1 MKSGLGGFRVALVGA
16 STLLGKELLTVLGER
31 QFPFS
36 QLLKMEVEVAEE
48 AEPETPILD
57 LSEPV
62 YEAPAGDD
70 AAEADLDFVFLAT
83 RPRPRPSLLDR
94 IANNG
99 EARTA
104 VIDLTGTGHEE
115 LPARDWLLSV
125 PPLPGD
131 KLAGW
136 TRGEPPFFAS
146 AHPAVI
152 VISSLL
158 LRLAAHFPIK
168 TAVAQVLCP
177 ASENGPRGIEE
188 LQKQTVNLLSFHRIP
203 TATFGAQLAFNLLPR
218 LSRARRGGTTP
229 YCDALTDIE
238 ARIRRELRQYL
249 GDRIPL
255 PAVRLVQAPVFFS
268 LAFSLYVET
277 AEPAAPEAVGHAL
290 AGDRIHVRRFTEV
303 APSPVEATETGDILV
318 DAVLAES
325 GRPSGLWI
333 WAAADNMRLAA
344 ANAVEIAE
352 NLRGRI
358 RS

>member
-1 MKSGLGGFRVALVGA
+1 MKSSLGGFRVALVGA

-36 QLLKMEVEVAEE
+36 QLLKLEVEDTEE

-62 YEAPAGDD
+62 YEALSAD
-70 AAEADLDFVFLAT
+70 EATGTDLDFVFLAT
-83 RPRPRPSLLDR
+83 RPHPWPSFLDST
-94 IANNG
+94 AKNG

-104 VIDLTGTGHEE
+104 VIDLTGTGGEE
-115 LPARDWLLSV
+115 FPAREWLLSV
-125 PPLPGD
+125 PSLQGD
-131 KLAGW
+131 KLADW

-146 AHPAVI
+146 AHPAAI

-168 TAVAQVLCP
+168 TTVVQVLSP
-177 ASENGPRGIEE
+177 ASEIGPRGIEE
-188 LQKQTVNLLSFHRIP
+188 LQKQTVNLLSFHKIP

-229 YCDALTDIE
+229 YRDALTDIE
-238 ARIRRELRQYL
+238 ARIRAELRRYL
-249 GDRIPL
+249 GHRIPL
-255 PAVRLVQAPVFFS
+255 PAVRLIQTPVFFS

-277 AEPAAPEAVGHAL
+277 AEPATPEAVGHAL
-290 AGDRIHVRRFTEV
+290 AGDRIHVRRSTETT
-303 APSPVEATETGDILV
+303 PSPVEATETGDILV
-318 DAVLAES
+318 DAVLAETS
-325 GRPSGLWI
+325 HSSGLWI

-344 ANAVEIAE
+344 VNAVEIAE
-352 NLRGRI
+352 SLRGRI

>member
-1 MKSGLGGFRVALVGA
+1 L
-16 STLLGKELLTVLGER
+16 
-31 QFPFS
+31 
-36 QLLKMEVEVAEE
+36 QLLKIEVEDTEE

-57 LSEPV
+57 LNEPV
-62 YEAPAGDD
+62 YEALDGGD

-83 RPRPRPSLLDR
+83 RPRPWPSFLDR
-94 IANNG
+94 MAKNG

-115 LPARDWLLSV
+115 LPAREWLLSV
-125 PPLPGD
+125 PSLQGD
-131 KLAGW
+131 KLADW

-158 LRLAAHFPIK
+158 LRLAAHFPLK
-168 TAVAQVLCP
+168 AAVVQVLSP
-177 ASENGPRGIEE
+177 ASEIGSRGIEE
-188 LQKQTVNLLSFHRIP
+188 LQKQTVNLLSFHKIP

-218 LSRARRGGTTP
+218 LSRARRGGAAP
-229 YCDALTDIE
+229 YRDALADIE
-238 ARIRRELRQYL
+238 ALVRGELRRYL
-249 GDRIPL
+249 GDRMSL
-255 PAVRLVQAPVFFS
+255 PALRLIQVPVFFS

-277 AEPAAPEAVGHAL
+277 AEPATPEAVGHAL
-290 AGDRIHVRRFTEV
+290 AGDRIHVRRTTET

-318 DAVLAES
+318 DAVVAES
-325 GRPSGLWI
+325 NHSSGLWI

-344 ANAVEIAE
+344 VNAVEIAE